1 MASKTPSPP
10 QPKLKQESTDTTK
23 GSIALGDAESFHPD
37 NITLPTF
44 RNLLSYYP
52 KTVEQ
57 VRRNKLIS
65 KLQSKSKGAKGKT
78 DKKANAT
85 ALQNKEL
92 DPSQQAHI
100 DAEVEKFVKLD
111 QWRYEDMP
119 GIIEERKAS
128 NEEVVNK
135 EDLITV
141 MEWKTTHGTPRPMLM
156 GMIKSNQS
164 NLVRGCTLAAISTLP
179 TANPILDAQNAFPK
193 TSMNALQPLRGVGVA
208 TASLVLSIVTGRSE
222 YAQQIPFYS
231 DDMFLWLVV
240 KDYPTPTKSSSKRK
254 VNSKFL
260 RPNGELNVRYT
271 LNEYRELW
279 DACAEL
285 RMRLN
290 KEVEGKD
297 EGIVSQNDIEKVAYV
312 LRNIDVSEFYGEGY
326 DTVIADV
333 QKGVEDVAEVN
344 KKRKR
349 EETSESKGVT
359 RMTRSKKK
367 AE

>member
-1 MASKTPSPP
+1 MVSKTSKTP

-23 GSIALGDAESFHPD
+23 DSVALGNNAESFHPD

-57 VRRNKLIS
+57 VHRNKLIL
-65 KLQSKSKGAKGKT
+65 KLQSKPKKGAKGKT
-78 DKKANAT
+78 DKKANIT
-85 ALQNKEL
+85 LLQHTEL
-92 DPSQQAHI
+92 DPSQEAYI

-119 GIIEERKAS
+119 GIIAERKVS

-164 NLVRGCTLAAISTLP
+164 NLVSKCTSSAISALP
-179 TANPILDAQNAFPK
+179 TAHPILDAENAFPK
-193 TSMNALQPLRGVGVA
+193 TSMDALNPLRGVGVA
-208 TASLVLSIVTGRSE
+208 TASLVLSIATGRNE

-240 KDYPTPTKSSSKRK
+240 KDYPSTKLSTKPK
-254 VNSKFL
+254 VDSKFM

-290 KEVEGKD
+290 KEVDRD
-297 EGIVSQNDIEKVAYV
+297 EGYVSPNDIEKVAYV
-312 LRNIDVSEFYGEGY
+312 LRNIDVSGFFAQDPGA
-326 DTVIADV
+326 VADL
-333 QKGVEDVAEVN
+333 QKGVEGETAQ
-344 KKRKR
+344 KRKR
-349 EETSESKGVT
+349 EDTDTSELKVV
-359 RMTRSKKK
+359 RATRSKRK